1 MKEWRNPEFMIL
13 GVKNTETTNPV
24 DEDCEKCEC
33 FGHSHGTIPNICDC
47 CDDDDPICPGNP
59 MRS

>member
-1 MKEWRNPEFMIL
+1 MKEWRNPELMIL

-33 FGHSHGTIPNICDC
+33 FGHGHGTIPNICDC

>member
-1 MKEWRNPEFMIL
+1 MKEWRNPELMIL

-24 DEDCEKCEC
+24 DEDCDKCEC
-33 FGHSHGTIPNICDC
+33 WGHNHGDACWCEC
-47 CDDDDPICPGNP
+47 CNDDDPICPGNP

>member
-1 MKEWRNPEFMIL
+1 MKEWRNPELMIL
-13 GVKNTETTNPV
+13 GVKNTETINPV

>member
-1 MKEWRNPEFMIL
+1 MIL

-24 DEDCEKCEC
+24 DEYCEKCEC
-33 FGHSHGTIPNICDC
+33 FGHGHGTIPNICDC
-47 CDDDDPICPGNP
+47 CDDDDPICLGNP